1 MAQSVR
7 VPEVEIIETEK
18 MELGKPTIILGFTGP
33 GLIGCIA
40 VAHLIEQLGM
50 TEVAHIRSRHLPPA
64 VVFID
69 GRLRSPFRIYSD
81 KSGELCAVVCEIPI
95 YSKGAYPI
103 TSALLDWAE
112 EKGAKELIVLEGVP
126 IEDGPGERRVFC
138 AAEPE
143 KIEEYKAKGVEM
155 LSAGIIQGIAGSI
168 LSECLTRKI
177 TGVAFLT
184 PTFAYMPDPEGAV
197 TLIETLNNVHNL
209 GIKTEEL
216 SNSVKEIKQKLSEI
230 AQNRQKMIRSEES
243 RGSPEPQLF
252 A

>member
-1 MAQSVR
+1 MAQGTR

-18 MELGKPTIILGFTGP
+18 IELAEPTIILGFTGP

-40 VAHLIEQLGM
+40 VGYLIEQLEM
-50 TEVAHIRSRHLPPA
+50 KEVAHVRSRYLPSA

-81 KSGELCAVVCEIPI
+81 KGGKLCAVVCEIPL
-95 YSKGAYPI
+95 YSTGAYPI
-103 TSALLDWAE
+103 ASALLDWAE

-126 IEDGPGERRVFC
+126 VEDVPKERRVYC

-143 KIEEYKAKGVEM
+143 KIEEYEAKGVEI

-177 TGVAFLT
+177 TGVAFLA
-184 PTFAYMPDPEGAV
+184 PTLAYTPDPEGAV
-197 TLIETLNNVHNL
+197 TLIEALNNVHSL

-216 SNSVKEIKQKLSEI
+216 SNSIKEIKQKLSEI
-230 AQNRQKMIRSEES
+230 AQNRQRMIRSEES
-243 RGSPEPQLF
+243 RGSPEAQLF